1 MANERRMR
9 KLYPAL
15 YTLTLIGKATA
26 IVGGLGGL
34 IITLYAFTVS
44 AWVAISIFLSTAYV
58 VFLIWVAT
66 EVIGLLVD
74 VVYHA
79 YNIETATRRTEANT
93 SWMRDK
99 LEARFQDD
107 DTAPARQRSTK
118 DKTASATPSIY
129 SE

>member
-9 KLYPAL
+9 KMYPAL
-15 YTLTLIGKATA
+15 HTLTLIGKTSA

-34 IITLYAFTVS
+34 AITLYALTVS
-44 AWVAISIFLSTAYV
+44 LWIAISVFLSTAYV

-99 LEARFQDD
+99 LEARFKDD
-107 DTAPARQRSTK
+107 DTTPARQQK
-118 DKTASATPSIY
+118 AASSAPSIY